1 MDNLREVRPVYLEIN
16 MDNLTNNYNE
26 IRRIVNPN
34 TKIMAVIK
42 ANAYGHG
49 SVELA
54 KMYEKIGVDR
64 LAVSI
69 ISEAVELRR
78 EGIKIPIQ
86 LLNYTPESQ
95 LGLVI
100 DNDIIQGI
108 YTYEDAKLLSD
119 LAVKKGKKAKIH
131 IKIDTGMGRIG
142 FLPNEDSIKEIVK
155 IHKLPKLEME
165 GMFTHFAKADETDKS
180 FTKIQFE
187 RFNWVS
193 EKLEENGI
201 ELKVK
206 HVSNSAAIIDLPEY
220 NLDLVRPGI
229 ILYGYYPSD
238 EVNKNK
244 INLKPAMTLKAKIS
258 NIKTVPE
265 GTGISYGH
273 IYSTSKKSVIATVP
287 IGYADGYSRI
297 LSGKADVC
305 INNKRAPI
313 VGRICMDQM
322 MVDITGIDN
331 ANIGDEVVLF
341 GYDNESYPRVEELA
355 SLLGTINYE
364 FICMMGRRIPRVFIK
379 DNEIIE
385 IKDYL
390 EC

>member
-155 IHKLPKLEME
+155 IHELPNLEME

>member
-155 IHKLPKLEME
+155 IHELPNLEME
-165 GMFTHFAKADETDKS
+165 GMFTHFAKADEIDKS
-180 FTKIQFE
+180 FTKIQ
-187 RFNWVS
+187 
-193 EKLEENGI
+193 LGI
-201 ELKVK
+201 
-206 HVSNSAAIIDLPEY
+206 
-220 NLDLVRPGI
+220 
-229 ILYGYYPSD
+229 
-238 EVNKNK
+238 
-244 INLKPAMTLKAKIS
+244 
-258 NIKTVPE
+258 
-265 GTGISYGH
+265 
-273 IYSTSKKSVIATVP
+273 
-287 IGYADGYSRI
+287 
-297 LSGKADVC
+297 
-305 INNKRAPI
+305 
-313 VGRICMDQM
+313 
-322 MVDITGIDN
+322 
-331 ANIGDEVVLF
+331 
-341 GYDNESYPRVEELA
+341 
-355 SLLGTINYE
+355 
-364 FICMMGRRIPRVFIK
+364 
-379 DNEIIE
+379 
-385 IKDYL
+385 
-390 EC
+390 

>member
-165 GMFTHFAKADETDKS
+165 GMFTHFAKADEIDKS

-244 INLKPAMTLKAKIS
+244 INLKPAMTLKSKIS

>member
-273 IYSTSKKSVIATVP
+273 IYSTSKRSVIATVP

>member
-16 MDNLTNNYNE
+16 MDNLANNYNE
-26 IRRIVNPN
+26 IRRIVNPH
-34 TKIMAVIK
+34 TEIMAVIK

-69 ISEAVELRR
+69 ISEAVELRS
-78 EGIKIPIQ
+78 EGIKLPIQ
-86 LLNYTPESQ
+86 LLNYTPKSQ
-95 LGLVI
+95 LGLVV

-119 LAVKKGKKAKIH
+119 LAVKKRKRVKIH
-131 IKIDTGMGRIG
+131 IKVDTGMGRIG

-155 IHKLPKLEME
+155 IRELPNLELE
-165 GMFTHFAKADETDKS
+165 GLFTHFAKADEINKS

-187 RFNWVS
+187 KFNWVS
-193 EKLEENGI
+193 EKLEEKGI
-201 ELKVK
+201 KLSIK

-238 EVNKNK
+238 EVNKNR

-273 IYSTSKKSVIATVP
+273 IYSTSEKSVIATIP

-297 LSGKADVC
+297 LSCKAHVC
-305 INNKRAPI
+305 INNKRASI

-322 MVDITGIDN
+322 MVDVTEIDN
-331 ANIGDEVVLF
+331 VNIGDEVVLF
-341 GYDNESYPRVEELA
+341 GYDNENYPRVEELA

-379 DNEIIE
+379 NNEIID
-385 IKDYL
+385 IKNYL

>member
-1 MDNLREVRPVYLEIN
+1 
-16 MDNLTNNYNE
+16 
-26 IRRIVNPN
+26 
-34 TKIMAVIK
+34 
-42 ANAYGHG
+42 
-49 SVELA
+49 
-54 KMYEKIGVDR
+54 
-64 LAVSI
+64 
-69 ISEAVELRR
+69 
-78 EGIKIPIQ
+78 
-86 LLNYTPESQ
+86 
-95 LGLVI
+95 
-100 DNDIIQGI
+100 
-108 YTYEDAKLLSD
+108 
-119 LAVKKGKKAKIH
+119 
-131 IKIDTGMGRIG
+131 
-142 FLPNEDSIKEIVK
+142 
-155 IHKLPKLEME
+155 
-165 GMFTHFAKADETDKS
+165 
-180 FTKIQFE
+180 
-187 RFNWVS
+187 
-193 EKLEENGI
+193 
-201 ELKVK
+201 LKVK

-273 IYSTSKKSVIATVP
+273 IYSTSKRSVIATVP

>member
-16 MDNLTNNYNE
+16 MDNLANNYNE
-26 IRRIVNPN
+26 IRRIVNLH
-34 TKIMAVIK
+34 TEIMAVIK

-69 ISEAVELRR
+69 ISEAVELRS
-78 EGIKIPIQ
+78 EGIKLPIQ
-86 LLNYTPESQ
+86 LLNYTPKSQ
-95 LGLVI
+95 LGLVV

-119 LAVKKGKKAKIH
+119 LAVKKRKRVKIH
-131 IKIDTGMGRIG
+131 IKVDTGMGRIG

-155 IHKLPKLEME
+155 IRELPNLELE
-165 GMFTHFAKADETDKS
+165 GLFTHFAKADEINKS

-187 RFNWVS
+187 KFNWVS
-193 EKLEENGI
+193 EKLEEKGI
-201 ELKVK
+201 KLSIK

-238 EVNKNK
+238 EVNKNR

-273 IYSTSKKSVIATVP
+273 IYSTSEKSVIATIP

-297 LSGKADVC
+297 LSCKAHVC
-305 INNKRAPI
+305 INNKRASI

-322 MVDITGIDN
+322 MVDVTEIDN
-331 ANIGDEVVLF
+331 VNIGDEVVLF
-341 GYDNESYPRVEELA
+341 GYDNENYPRVEELA

-379 DNEIIE
+379 NNEIID
-385 IKDYL
+385 IKNYL

>member
-165 GMFTHFAKADETDKS
+165 GMFTHFAKADEIDKS

>member
-155 IHKLPKLEME
+155 IHELPNLEME

-273 IYSTSKKSVIATVP
+273 IYSTSKRSVIATVP

>member
-155 IHKLPKLEME
+155 IHELPNLEME

-244 INLKPAMTLKAKIS
+244 INLKPAMTLKSKIS

>member
-155 IHKLPKLEME
+155 IHELPNLEME
-165 GMFTHFAKADETDKS
+165 GMFTHFAKADEIDKS

>member
-244 INLKPAMTLKAKIS
+244 INLKPAMTLKSKIS

>member
-108 YTYEDAKLLSD
+108 NTYEDAKLLSD

>member
-155 IHKLPKLEME
+155 IHELPNLEME
-165 GMFTHFAKADETDKS
+165 GMFTHFAKADEIDKS

-273 IYSTSKKSVIATVP
+273 IYSTSKRSVIATVP